1 MSRPLIALT
10 FELDEPGRAALMAE
24 LGDGVDL
31 VSLPGLEEQS
41 RRAALGRATILLSR
55 NTGTELQAGEAE
67 LIAQLRL
74 VQFLTAG
81 VDFIPLR
88 DLPPE
93 VPVASNGGAYAEPMA
108 EHALAMALVA
118 AKRLFIEHAALG
130 QGVFNQFTPNRM
142 LAGGVCGILG
152 FGGIGVATARLMRS
166 LGMRIHAI
174 RRSGSSEEPVDWIGT
189 SDRLDELLA
198 AADVLVL
205 SLPLTRATRGL
216 IGTRELRQMKS
227 DAILVNLA
235 RGEVIDEQALY
246 EHLRATPDFTACLD
260 AWWVEPVRHGQFRMD
275 QPFMQL
281 PNVIGSPHNS
291 ASIRGWRQVALRRAA
306 ANCRRVLDGLPP
318 FYLIGKDEREA
329 APS

>member
-1 MSRPLIALT
+1 MSGAVLALT
-10 FELDEPGRAALMAE
+10 FKLDEQGRAAIDAE
-24 LGDGVDL
+24 LGGGVEV
-31 VSLPGLEEQS
+31 VSLTGLDEQA
-41 RRAALGRATILLSR
+41 RRATLGRTTVLLSR
-55 NTGTELQAGEAE
+55 NTGTELRPGEAGM
-67 LIAQLRL
+67 IRHVRL

-88 DLPPE
+88 DLLPE
-93 VPVASNGGAYAEPMA
+93 VPVASNGGAYAAPMA
-108 EHALAMALVA
+108 EHALAMALAA
-118 AKRLFIEHAALG
+118 AKRLFVEHAALA
-130 QGVFNQFTPNRM
+130 QGTFNQFTPNRM

-174 RRSGSSEEPVDWIGT
+174 RRSGASEEPVDWIGGP
-189 SDRLDELLA
+189 DRLDELLA

-216 IGTRELRQMKS
+216 IGTRELQLMKS

-235 RGEVIDEQALY
+235 RGEILHEQALY
-246 EHLRATPDFTACLD
+246 DHLRATPSFTACVD
-260 AWWVEPVRHGQFRMD
+260 AWWIEPVRHGQFRMD
-275 QPFMQL
+275 LPFLEL

-291 ASIRGWRQVALRRAA
+291 ASVPGWREVALRHAA

-318 FYLIGKDEREA
+318 RHLIGADERAA